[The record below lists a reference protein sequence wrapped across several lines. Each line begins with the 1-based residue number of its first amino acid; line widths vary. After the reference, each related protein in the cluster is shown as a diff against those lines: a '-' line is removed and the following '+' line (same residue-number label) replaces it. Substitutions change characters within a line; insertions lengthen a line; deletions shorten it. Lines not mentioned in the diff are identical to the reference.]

1 VITRLWRGWTRATD
15 ADAYERF
22 LLDELFPSMR
32 SIDGFAG
39 ADVLRR
45 RDGDE
50 EAFVTLT
57 RFNSLAAIRAFAGE
71 DYERP
76 VLEPRARELLSRY
89 DEVAQ
94 HFETSAFAPG
104 PVAAGSPSP
113 VAAASPAADPPRPLA
128 AKPLPADPDVTAP
141 DGSDVR
147 VLLRTDRGSTAHF
160 ELGPGR
166 TSIAVR
172 HRTVE
177 EVWYFLSGR
186 GQMWRRTPEGEERI
200 DEVGPGVS
208 IDIPVGTAFQFRTL
222 GDEPLSAVGTTMPPW
237 PNDDAEAIPADG
249 PWPPA

>member
-1 VITRLWRGWTRATD
+1 MITRLWRGWTRAAD

-22 LLDELFPSMR
+22 LLDELFPAMGA
-32 SIDGFAG
+32 IDGFAG

-57 RFNSLAAIRAFAGE
+57 RFETLDAIRAFAGA

-89 DEVAQ
+89 EELAQ
-94 HFETSAFAPG
+94 HFETSSFAPAPG
-104 PVAAGSPSP
+104 ALPRA
-113 VAAASPAADPPRPLA
+113 PAPGAEPPRELS
-128 AKPLPADPDVTAP
+128 AKPLPKDPDVTAP

-147 VLLRTDRGSTAHF
+147 ILLRAERGSTAHF

-166 TSIAVR
+166 TSLAVR

-186 GQMWRRTPEGEERI
+186 GEMWRRTPDGEERI
-200 DEVGPGVS
+200 DEVAPGVS

-222 GDEPLSAVGTTMPPW
+222 GDEPLRAHGTTMPPW
-237 PNDDAEAIPADG
+237 PNDDAEAVRVDG
-249 PWPPA
+249 PWPPG

>member
-1 VITRLWRGWTRATD
+1 VITRLWRGWTRTEN

-32 SIDGFAG
+32 AIDGFVG

-45 RDGDE
+45 ADGDE

-57 RFNSLAAIRAFAGE
+57 RFTSLGAIRAFAGD

-76 VLEPRARELLSRY
+76 VLEPRALELLSRH
-89 DEVAQ
+89 DEHVQ
-94 HFETSAFAPG
+94 HIGTSSFP
-104 PVAAGSPSP
+104 
-113 VAAASPAADPPRPLA
+113 PAVSTAH
-128 AKPLPADPDVTAP
+128 LPAEPTVKAV

-147 VLLRTDRGSTAHF
+147 VLLRTTRGSTAHF

-166 TSIAVR
+166 TSTAIR

-177 EVWYFLSGR
+177 EVWYFLAGR
-186 GQMWRRTPEGEERI
+186 GEMWRRTPHGDERV

-237 PNDDAEAIPADG
+237 PNDDAEAVRVDG
-249 PWPPA
+249 PWPPT

>member
-1 VITRLWRGWTRATD
+1 MITRLWRGWTRPAD

-22 LLDELFPSMR
+22 LLGELFPSMR
-32 SIDGFAG
+32 SIAGFVG
-39 ADVLRR
+39 ADVLQR

-57 RFNSLAAIRAFAGE
+57 RFETLAAIRAFAGD

-76 VLEPRARELLSRY
+76 VLEPRARELLSRH
-89 DEVAQ
+89 DELAQ
-94 HFETSAFAPG
+94 HFDTSSFAP
-104 PVAAGSPSP
+104 VLS
-113 VAAASPAADPPRPLA
+113 
-128 AKPLPADPDVTAP
+128 AKPLPAEPDVTAP
-141 DGSDVR
+141 DSSDVR
-147 VLLRTDRGSTAHF
+147 VLLRGGRGSTAHF

-177 EVWYFLSGR
+177 EVWYFLAGR

-200 DEVGPGVS
+200 DDVFPGVS
-208 IDIPVGTAFQFRTL
+208 IDIPVGTAFQFRVL

-237 PNDDAEAIPADG
+237 PNDDAEAIRVEG
-249 PWPPA
+249 PWTPT

>member
-1 VITRLWRGWTRATD
+1 VITRLWRGWTRPAD

-32 SIDGFAG
+32 TIDGFAG

-45 RDGDE
+45 SDGDE

-57 RFNSLAAIRAFAGE
+57 RFASLDAIRAFAGD

-89 DEVAQ
+89 EDVAQ
-94 HFETSAFAPG
+94 HFETAAFAPAR
-104 PVAAGSPSP
+104 PPST
-113 VAAASPAADPPRPLA
+113 PRELS
-128 AKPLPADPDVTAP
+128 AKLLPAEPDVTAP

-147 VLLRTDRGSTAHF
+147 ILLRTERGSTAHF

-166 TSIAVR
+166 TSVAVR

-186 GQMWRRTPEGEERI
+186 GQMWRRTPDGDERI
-200 DEVGPGVS
+200 DEVTPGVS
-208 IDIPVGTAFQFRTL
+208 IDIPVGTAFQFRTV
-222 GDEPLSAVGTTMPPW
+222 GDEPLSALGTTMPPW
-237 PNDDAEAIPADG
+237 PDDDAEAIAVDG
-249 PWPPA
+249 PWPPT

>member
-1 VITRLWRGWTRATD
+1 MITRLWRGWTRADD

-32 SIDGFAG
+32 AIDGFLD

-57 RFNSLAAIRAFAGE
+57 RFSSLDAIRAFAGD

-76 VLEPRARELLSRY
+76 VLEPRARELLSRH
-89 DEVAQ
+89 DDIAQ
-94 HFETSAFAPG
+94 HFETASF
-104 PVAAGSPSP
+104 GSP
-113 VAAASPAADPPRPLA
+113 PPSRPHALA
-128 AKPLPADPDVTAP
+128 TKPLPAEPDVVAP
-141 DGSDVR
+141 DGCDVR
-147 VLLRTDRGSTAHF
+147 ILLRTERGSTAHF

-166 TSIAVR
+166 TSLAIR

-177 EVWYFLSGR
+177 EVWFFLSGR
-186 GQMWRRTPEGEERI
+186 GQMWRRTPDGEERI
-200 DEVGPGVS
+200 DEVSAGVS
-208 IDIPVGTAFQFRTL
+208 LDIPVGTSFQFRTI
-222 GDEPLSAVGTTMPPW
+222 GDEPLAAVGTTMPPW
-237 PNDDAEAIPADG
+237 PNDDAEAIAVDG

>member
-1 VITRLWRGWTRATD
+1 VITRLWRGWTRPAD

-32 SIDGFAG
+32 AIAGFAG

-45 RDGDE
+45 PDGDE

-57 RFNSLAAIRAFAGE
+57 RFASLDAIRAFAGD

-89 DEVAQ
+89 DDVAQ
-94 HFETSAFAPG
+94 HFETAAFAPA
-104 PVAAGSPSP
+104 PAPAPPSQT
-113 VAAASPAADPPRPLA
+113 PPGTPPLA
-128 AKPLPADPDVTAP
+128 SRELSAKPLPAEPDVTAP

-147 VLLRTDRGSTAHF
+147 ILLRTEGGSTAHF

-166 TSIAVR
+166 TSLAVR

-186 GQMWRRTPEGEERI
+186 GHMWRRTPDGDERI

-208 IDIPVGTAFQFRTL
+208 IDIPVGTAFQFRTI
-222 GDEPLSAVGTTMPPW
+222 GDEPLSALGMTMPPW
-237 PNDDAEAIPADG
+237 PNDDAEAIPVDG
-249 PWPPA
+249 PWAPA

>member
-1 VITRLWRGWTRATD
+1 VITRLWRGWTRPAG

-32 SIDGFAG
+32 AIDGFLG

-45 RDGDE
+45 PDGDE

-57 RFNSLAAIRAFAGE
+57 RFASLDAIRAFAGD

-76 VLEPRARELLSRY
+76 VLEPRALELLSRY

-94 HFETSAFAPG
+94 HFETSSLAAPG
-104 PVAAGSPSP
+104 SAPGMPAEAA
-113 VAAASPAADPPRPLA
+113 PRRLA
-128 AKPLPADPDVTAP
+128 AKPLPASPDVTAP

-147 VLLRTDRGSTAHF
+147 VLLRTEHGSTAHF
-160 ELGPGR
+160 ELGPRR
-166 TSIAVR
+166 TSLAIR

-177 EVWYFLSGR
+177 EVWFFLSGR
-186 GQMWRRTPEGEERI
+186 GQMWRRSPDGEERI
-200 DEVGPGVS
+200 DDVSPGVS
-208 IDIPVGTAFQFRTL
+208 IDIPVGTAFQFRTI

-237 PNDDAEAIPADG
+237 PNTDDEAVLVEG

>member
-1 VITRLWRGWTRATD
+1 MITRLWRGWTRAAD
-15 ADAYERF
+15 AGAYERF

-32 SIDGFAG
+32 TIAGFLG

-45 RDGDE
+45 PDGEE

-57 RFNSLAAIRAFAGE
+57 RFASLDAIRAFAGD

-94 HFETSAFAPG
+94 HFETAAFAHPDA
-104 PVAAGSPSP
+104 P
-113 VAAASPAADPPRPLA
+113 PARANPARRLA
-128 AKPLPADPDVTAP
+128 VKPLPAEPDVTAP

-147 VLLRTDRGSTAHF
+147 ILLRTERGSTAHF

-166 TSIAVR
+166 TSRAVR

-186 GQMWRRTPEGEERI
+186 GQMWRRTPDGEERI
-200 DEVGPGVS
+200 DDVSPGVS
-208 IDIPVGTAFQFRTL
+208 LDIPVGTAFQFRTI
-222 GDEPLSAVGTTMPPW
+222 GDEPLSAIGLTMPPW
-237 PNDDAEAIPADG
+237 PNDDAEAVPVNG
-249 PWPPA
+249 PWPPT

>member
-1 VITRLWRGWTRATD
+1 VITRLWRGWTRAAD

-32 SIDGFAG
+32 AIDGFLG

-57 RFNSLAAIRAFAGE
+57 RFASLDAIRAFAGD

-76 VLEPRARELLSRY
+76 VLEPRALELLSRY

-94 HFETSAFAPG
+94 HFETSSLA
-104 PVAAGSPSP
+104 
-113 VAAASPAADPPRPLA
+113 PPRGALS
-128 AKPLPADPDVTAP
+128 AKPLPTKPDDTAP

-147 VLLRTDRGSTAHF
+147 VLLRTEHGSTAHF
-160 ELGPGR
+160 ELGPRR
-166 TSIAVR
+166 TSVAVR
-172 HRTVE
+172 HRTIE
-177 EVWYFLSGR
+177 EIWFFLSGR
-186 GQMWRRTPEGEERI
+186 GQMWRRAPDGEERI
-200 DEVGPGVS
+200 DDVSPGLS
-208 IDIPVGTAFQFRTL
+208 INIPVGTAFQFRTL
-222 GDEPLSAVGTTMPPW
+222 GDEPLSALGMTMPPW
-237 PNDDAEAIPADG
+237 PNTPGEAVIVEG

>member
-1 VITRLWRGWTRATD
+1 VITRVWRGWTRAAD

-32 SIDGFAG
+32 TIDGFAG

-57 RFNSLAAIRAFAGE
+57 RFASLDAIRAFAGD

-94 HFETSAFAPG
+94 HFETSSFVP
-104 PVAAGSPSP
+104 
-113 VAAASPAADPPRPLA
+113 PAARGLST
-128 AKPLPADPDVTAP
+128 KPLPAEPDVTAP

-147 VLLRTDRGSTAHF
+147 ILLRTDRGSTAHF

-166 TSIAVR
+166 TSLAVR

-186 GQMWRRTPEGEERI
+186 GEMWRRTPEGEERI
-200 DEVGPGVS
+200 DEVTPGVS

-222 GDEPLSAVGTTMPPW
+222 GDEPLSAHGTTMPPW
-237 PNDDAEAIPADG
+237 PNDDAEAVPVEG
-249 PWPPA
+249 PWPPT

>member
-1 VITRLWRGWTRATD
+1 MITRLWRGWTRAAD
-15 ADAYERF
+15 AGAYERF

-32 SIDGFAG
+32 TIDGFAG

-45 RDGDE
+45 PDGDE
-50 EAFVTLT
+50 AAFVTLT
-57 RFNSLAAIRAFAGE
+57 RFASLDAIRAFAGD

-89 DEVAQ
+89 DELAQ
-94 HFETSAFAPG
+94 HFETASFADTPGGPGAETPG
-104 PVAAGSPSP
+104 PPSTAARRGLST
-113 VAAASPAADPPRPLA
+113 
-128 AKPLPADPDVTAP
+128 KPLPAEPDVTAP

-147 VLLRTDRGSTAHF
+147 ILLRTKRGSTAHF

-166 TSIAVR
+166 TSLAVR

-177 EVWYFLSGR
+177 EVWYFLAGR
-186 GQMWRRTPEGEERI
+186 GEMWRRTPEGEERV

-222 GDEPLSAVGTTMPPW
+222 GDEPLSAHGTTMPPW
-237 PNDDAEAIPADG
+237 PNDDTEAVPVEG
-249 PWPPA
+249 PWPPT

>member
-1 VITRLWRGWTRATD
+1 VITRLWRGWTRAAD

-32 SIDGFAG
+32 AIDGFLG

-57 RFNSLAAIRAFAGE
+57 RFSSLDAIRAFAGD

-89 DEVAQ
+89 EDIAQ
-94 HFETSAFAPG
+94 HFETASF
-104 PVAAGSPSP
+104 
-113 VAAASPAADPPRPLA
+113 ASPPPSRPHALA
-128 AKPLPADPDVTAP
+128 TKPLPAEPDVIAP
-141 DGSDVR
+141 DGSER
-147 VLLRTDRGSTAHF
+147 VSTAHF

-166 TSIAVR
+166 TSLAIR
-172 HRTVE
+172 HRTVD
-177 EVWYFLSGR
+177 EVWFFLSGR
-186 GQMWRRTPEGEERI
+186 GQMWRRTPDGEERI
-200 DEVGPGVS
+200 DEVSAGVS
-208 IDIPVGTAFQFRTL
+208 LDIPVGTSFQFRTI
-222 GDEPLSAVGTTMPPW
+222 GDEPLAAVGTTMPPW
-237 PNDDAEAIPADG
+237 PNDDAEAIPVDG

>member
-1 VITRLWRGWTRATD
+1 MITRLWRGWTSAAD

-32 SIDGFAG
+32 AIDGFIG

-45 RDGDE
+45 PEGDE

-57 RFNSLAAIRAFAGE
+57 RFASLDAIRAFAGD
-71 DYERP
+71 DYERA
-76 VLEPRARELLSRY
+76 VLEPRARELLSRH
-89 DEVAQ
+89 DELAQ
-94 HFETSAFAPG
+94 HFETASFAPA
-104 PVAAGSPSP
+104 P
-113 VAAASPAADPPRPLA
+113 PALT

-147 VLLRTDRGSTAHF
+147 ILLRTGRGSTAHF
-160 ELGPGR
+160 ELGPGK
-166 TSIAVR
+166 TAIAVR

-186 GQMWRRTPEGEERI
+186 GEMWRRTPDGEERI
-200 DEVGPGVS
+200 DEVGPGLS

-222 GDEPLSAVGTTMPPW
+222 GDEPLSALGTTMPPW
-237 PNDDAEAIPADG
+237 PNNDAEAVVVEG

>member
-1 VITRLWRGWTRATD
+1 MITRVWRGWTRAAD

-22 LLDELFPSMR
+22 LLDELYPSMR

-45 RDGDE
+45 PDGDE

-57 RFNSLAAIRAFAGE
+57 RFASLDAIRAFAG
-71 DYERP
+71 DAYERP

-94 HFETSAFAPG
+94 HFKTASY
-104 PVAAGSPSP
+104 
-113 VAAASPAADPPRPLA
+113 AAAAARGLST
-128 AKPLPADPDVTAP
+128 KPLPAEPDVTAP

-147 VLLRTDRGSTAHF
+147 ILLRAERGSTAHF

-166 TSIAVR
+166 TSLAVR

-186 GQMWRRTPEGEERI
+186 GEMWRRTPDGEERV
-200 DEVGPGVS
+200 DEVTAGVS

-222 GDEPLSAVGTTMPPW
+222 GGEPLSAHGTTMPPW
-237 PNDDAEAIPADG
+237 PNDDAEAVPVEG